1 MSPSTLYLARLMGAY
16 SFVAAVWLVY
26 RREAALALIDRI
38 SNDPV
43 FESVIGT
50 LRLTVGLAIVVG
62 HNRWGGWLE
71 ALVSLI
77 GWMAFFSGFATM
89 FLPTG
94 TLRRAI
100 VWMRFKENLPLYAL
114 VSSLL
119 GAALFF
125 GGVAA

>member
-16 SFVAAVWLVY
+16 SLFAAAWLMY
-26 RREAALALIDRI
+26 RREAALALVDRI
-38 SNDPV
+38 TNDPV
-43 FESVIGT
+43 FESMIGT
-50 LRLTVGLAIVVG
+50 LRLAVGLAIVVG

-77 GWMAFFSGFATM
+77 GWIAFFSGLAVM

-94 TLRRAI
+94 TLRRAM
-100 VWMRFKENLPLYAL
+100 VWMRFKEQLPLYAM
-114 VSSLL
+114 VSALL